1 MIAAVHRLAVHLE
14 GAEERAA
21 GAWRRERAEG
31 ADLGFPPE
39 GVRDGLVT
47 RPVCLTGE
55 TFQHSLSHRGTEPV
69 PFFVDWLSI
78 SQVYPEGGLPV
89 VDSGCVLAVDESGQ
103 LKWKTTS
110 SVKHEG
116 SFETSVN
123 VRCDGYRVTFSGNV
137 SRFGRSDNLFGFDFW
152 ECLRRINAVLGY
164 YELPAFTPGA
174 KREEISRGEV
184 RYVWSGARVSRIDLT
199 ANYEAGSADNAHA
212 YLQWLGS
219 QHVGRHE
226 GRVLGQGE
234 TVAWGGQ
241 AKGGKRGTRQYWKAY
256 IKHLEMVRH
265 GCQDSQVI
273 EHCTARG
280 VVRFEGT
287 LRSNA
292 LTDMGA
298 AYLGDYESGWAMGQL
313 IRAFKEHS
321 EVVSRAEKCT
331 DDLDDLPKHLR
342 GTARDY
348 LAGMDLQTRMSR
360 ASFYRHRNALLPYG
374 VDIAV
379 RNVRPFQP
387 RIRVIELRPAEVPIW
402 YQLAA

>member
-1 MIAAVHRLAVHLE
+1 MTAAVHRLAPHLVDADRRAS
-14 GAEERAA
+14 GAQ
-21 GAWRRERAEG
+21 RRERAEG
-31 ADLGFPPE
+31 GDLGGTLGGE
-39 GVRDGLVT
+39 VLVT
-47 RPVCLTGE
+47 PLLCLTGE
-55 TFQHSLSHRGTEPV
+55 TFQHSLSHRGTESV

-78 SQVYPEGGLPV
+78 AQVHPEGGLPV
-89 VDSGCVLAVDESGQ
+89 VDSGCVLAVDEDGQ

-110 SVKHEG
+110 AVKHEG
-116 SFETSVN
+116 SFATSLN
-123 VRCDGYRVTFSGNV
+123 VRSDGFRVTFSGNV

-152 ECLRRINAVLGY
+152 ECLRRINAVLAH
-164 YELPAFTPGA
+164 YELPPFTPGV
-174 KREEISRGEV
+174 KREEVSRGEV
-184 RYVWSGARVSRIDLT
+184 RYIWSGARVSRIDLT
-199 ANYEAGSADNAHA
+199 ANYEAGSADDAHA

-234 TVAWGGQ
+234 TVAWGG
-241 AKGGKRGTRQYWKAY
+241 GKRQYWKAY
-256 IKHLEMVRH
+256 IKHLELVRH
-265 GCQDSQVI
+265 GCEDKQVI

-287 LRSNA
+287 LRSDA
-292 LTDMGA
+292 LTRFGA

-313 IRAFKEHS
+313 IQAFKDHS
-321 EVVSRAEKCT
+321 EVVARAEKCT

-342 GTARDY
+342 GSARDY

-374 VDIAV
+374 IDIAV

-387 RIRVIELRPAEVPIW
+387 RIRVIVLRPAEVPHW

>member
-1 MIAAVHRLAVHLE
+1 
-14 GAEERAA
+14 
-21 GAWRRERAEG
+21 
-31 ADLGFPPE
+31 
-39 GVRDGLVT
+39 
-47 RPVCLTGE
+47 
-55 TFQHSLSHRGTEPV
+55 
-69 PFFVDWLSI
+69 
-78 SQVYPEGGLPV
+78 
-89 VDSGCVLAVDESGQ
+89 VLACDEDGQ
-103 LKWKTTS
+103 VKWKTTS
-110 SVKHEG
+110 AVKHEG
-116 SFETSVN
+116 SFETSLN
-123 VRCDGYRVTFSGNV
+123 VRCDGHRVTFSGNV

-152 ECLRRINAVLGY
+152 ECLRRVNAVLAH
-164 YELPAFTPGA
+164 YELPAFTPGVR
-174 KREEISRGEV
+174 REEITRGEV

-234 TVAWGGQ
+234 TVSWGG
-241 AKGGKRGTRQYWKAY
+241 GRRQYWKAY

-265 GCQDSQVI
+265 GCEDTQVI

-321 EVVSRAEKCT
+321 EVVARAEKST

-342 GTARDY
+342 ATARDY
-348 LAGMDLQTRMSR
+348 LAGMDMQQRMSR
-360 ASFYRHRNALLPYG
+360 ASFYRHRSALLTYG
-374 VDIAV
+374 LDIAV

-387 RIRVIELRPAEVPIW
+387 RIRVIELRPAEVPSW